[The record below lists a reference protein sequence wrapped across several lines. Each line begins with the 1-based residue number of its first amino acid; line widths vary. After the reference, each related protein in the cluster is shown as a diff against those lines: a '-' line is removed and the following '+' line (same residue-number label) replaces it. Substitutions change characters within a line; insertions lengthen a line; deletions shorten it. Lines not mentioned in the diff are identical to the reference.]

1 MLALQALL
9 RQHWRPGSM
18 PCVST
23 GAGSVGLP
31 RLHAPGGD
39 ARVWSESDS
48 DAVVQLIDPTSHR
61 RAASVS
67 VADALAQA
75 GRVPLAQALHRETLK
90 REAEVESRRRVRYRV
105 RRRLWLCAVSCGRIL
120 NFDGSRARVLCG
132 VCARRTF

>member
-1 MLALQALL
+1 MTTAVERDRVLALQALL

-48 DAVVQLIDPTSHR
+48 DAVVQLVELS
-61 RAASVS
+61 A
-67 VADALAQA
+67 
-75 GRVPLAQALHRETLK
+75 REW
-90 REAEVESRRRVRYRV
+90 V
-105 RRRLWLCAVSCGRIL
+105 
-120 NFDGSRARVLCG
+120 
-132 VCARRTF
+132 